1 MRKSVIMT
9 KKFGGEFM
17 KILLSNDDGINGT
30 GLWAMA
36 KALKKNFEVA
46 IAAPMYQQSGMSHA
60 LTLGRKLEYRRVDDL
75 NFETWTIDGTPT
87 DCVKFYLEAIDTD
100 RKICA
105 VISGINHGAN
115 LATDVLYSGTVG
127 AALEGYLHDIPT
139 LAVSLDIHSEIT
151 FEQAAEDAAKYFSA
165 QLQTG
170 KNFFH
175 NINFPKKYR
184 AGYAEFKTARLGRR
198 DYINAFVTH
207 ENDDGQVFF
216 EIRGEIAD
224 IDDGEGTDIHAVNQG
239 YVSVTPLHFDISDLK
254 GEI

>member
-1 MRKSVIMT
+1 
-9 KKFGGEFM
+9 M
-17 KILLSNDDGINGT
+17 KILLSNDDGIEGA

-36 KALKKNFEVA
+36 HALRKYFEVA

-60 LTLGRKLEYRRVDDL
+60 LSIGRKLEYRRVDDAG
-75 NFETWTIDGTPT
+75 FETWTIDGTPT

-100 RKICA
+100 KKICA
-105 VISGINHGAN
+105 VVSGINHGAN

-127 AALEGYLHDIPT
+127 AALEGYLHEIPA
-139 LAVSLDIHSEIT
+139 LAVSLDVNSEIL
-151 FEQAAEDAAKYFSA
+151 FDNAAAEAAKYFSE
-165 QLQTG
+165 QMQKG
-170 KNFFH
+170 KLFFH
-175 NINFPKKYR
+175 NLNFPKKYR

-216 EIRGEIAD
+216 EIRGEISD
-224 IDDGEGTDIHAVNQG
+224 IDDSEGTDIHAVNQG
-239 YVSVTPLHFDISDLK
+239 YVSVTPLHCDITDLK

>member
-1 MRKSVIMT
+1 
-9 KKFGGEFM
+9 M
-17 KILLSNDDGINGT
+17 KILLSNDDGIDGE

-36 KALKKNFEVA
+36 YALKKNFEVA
-46 IAAPMYQQSGMSHA
+46 IVAPMHQQSGMSHA
-60 LTLGRKLEYRRVDDL
+60 LSIGRMLEYRRVDNSD
-75 NFETWTIDGTPT
+75 FETWTVDGTPT
-87 DCVKFYLEAIDTD
+87 DCVKFYLESVESDK
-100 RKICA
+100 KIGA

-127 AALEGYLHDIPT
+127 AALEGNLHDIPA
-139 LAVSLDIHSEIT
+139 LAVSLDIHSEIS
-151 FEQAAEDAAKYFSA
+151 FEQAAIETEKYFSE
-165 QLQTG
+165 QIQCS

-175 NINFPKKYR
+175 NVNFPKKFR

-216 EIRGEIAD
+216 EILGEIKD
-224 IDDGEGTDIHAVNQG
+224 IDGGEGTDIHAVNQG
-239 YVSVTPLHFDISDLK
+239 YVSVTPLNFNITDLK